1 MAHSATHKDPVFEE
15 VHRLQI
21 RERGCKVCTRRV
33 EFSDTK
39 VACSE
44 GGRNFRFVGGIGRGF
59 GWMMGV

>member
-44 GGRNFRFVGGIGRGF
+44 GGVL
-59 GWMMGV
+59 